1 MRVGVIGAT
10 GLVGGQI
17 LSILEERQFPVSEL
31 RAFASARSAGRAV
44 PFKGIEVLVEDA
56 TSSSYEGL
64 DVVIAAFGATG
75 SKAILPR
82 VVQEGAICIDN
93 SSGWRMDPDVPLVVP
108 EVNAHALDDRP
119 KGIIANPNC
128 TTMVC
133 MPPLAP
139 LHEEAG
145 LRRLIASTYQAVS
158 GGGVAGVAELAN
170 QVAAAGDK
178 ARELAFAGDRVD
190 LGEPTK
196 FAQHIAFNVLAHAG
210 TFVDDE
216 TDEEHKFRNE
226 SRKILEIPDLD
237 VSTTCVRVPVF
248 TGHSV
253 SLLAEFAEPLSPE
266 RAKELLAR
274 AAGVVLDD
282 VPTPLKAAGQDPS
295 YVGRIRRGGDSAN
308 ALALFVSGDNLR
320 KGAALNT
327 VQIAEALIARGA
339 LG

>member
-17 LSILEERQFPVSEL
+17 LSILEERHFPVSEL
-31 RAFASARSAGRAV
+31 RAFASVRSAGRAV

-56 TSSSYEGL
+56 ASASYAGL
-64 DVVIAAFGATG
+64 DVVIAAFGATP
-75 SKAILPR
+75 SKVILPR
-82 VVQEGAICIDN
+82 VVEEGAVVIDN

-108 EVNAHALDDRP
+108 EVNAVDLDRRP

-139 LHEEAG
+139 LHREAG
-145 LRRLIASTYQAVS
+145 LRRVIASTYQAVS
-158 GGGVAGVAELAN
+158 GGGAKGVAELAN

-190 LGEPTK
+190 LGQPHLYSE
-196 FAQHIAFNVLAHAG
+196 HIAFNVLPMANS
-210 TFVDDE
+210 FVDDE

-226 SRKILEIPDLD
+226 SRKILGIHDLD
-237 VSTTCVRVPVF
+237 VSCTCVRVPVF
-248 TGHSV
+248 TSHSV
-253 SLLAEFAEPLSPE
+253 SIVAEFAEPLSPE
-266 RAKELLAR
+266 RATELLEDAP
-274 AAGVVLDD
+274 GVELRT
-282 VPTPLKAAGQDPS
+282 VPTPLHATGKDLS
-295 YVGRIRRGGDSAN
+295 YVGRVRRAGDAPN

-327 VQIAEALIARGA
+327 VQIAEALMARGA